1 MSSTV
6 PAVLPAVGWRFPA
19 VEDRRLDN
27 GLRILAYHCPG
38 QYVVTASLLFDVPLN
53 AETREREGVAGLTG
67 RCLTQGAAGRT
78 AEEFADALALCG
90 ADLDGSA
97 FPDGFA
103 VRLSVPVTHLRSGLD
118 LMADA
123 VTEPTFA
130 ATDFEHE
137 KRLRLQEIDQ
147 THAYPQHVAAEQLN
161 EMLFGTARAA
171 RPVGGSAETVEAIT
185 RADLVSF
192 ADTHL
197 QPGNATL
204 VIAGDFL
211 DVDLYDVTA
220 ASLGGWEH
228 IGGRVVEVE
237 QARVHDGA
245 QLALIDWPDAPQATV
260 RVAGEGVT
268 RGDPR
273 WPALF
278 VANYAVGGNFSS
290 RVNTVLREQK
300 GVTYGATS
308 TLDTGRRAGIVSI
321 STAVRSDATA
331 QSLADIVDIVAGARG
346 SITDDE
352 VATAVRA
359 ATESAALGFERSDA
373 VVGRVEMLLSQ
384 RLPLGHVDANLERIR
399 QVTTERA
406 NTAYTEVVRPGDLTV
421 VVVGDAASLRQS
433 LADWGHA
440 ELQEIAPPAR

>member
-1 MSSTV
+1 M
-6 PAVLPAVGWRFPA
+6 
-19 VEDRRLDN
+19 EERRLDN
-27 GLRILAYHCPG
+27 GMRILAYQCPG
-38 QYVVTASLLFDVPLN
+38 QYVVAASLLFDVPLN
-53 AETREREGVAGLTG
+53 AETCDREGVAGLTG

-118 LMADA
+118 LLADA

-130 ATDFEHE
+130 AADFERE
-137 KRLRLQEIDQ
+137 KRLRLQDIDQ
-147 THAYPQHVAAEQLN
+147 AHAYPQHVAAEQLN

-171 RPVGGSAETVEAIT
+171 RPVGGSTETVEEIT
-185 RADLVSF
+185 RADLVSY

-197 QPGNATL
+197 QPANATL

-211 DVDLYDVTA
+211 DVDVHDVA
-220 ASLGGWEH
+220 AAGLGGWEH
-228 IGGRVVEVE
+228 VGGRVVEGE
-237 QARVHDGA
+237 QAQVHDGP
-245 QLALIDWPDAPQATV
+245 QLALVDWPDAPQATV

-300 GVTYGATS
+300 GVTYGASS
-308 TLDTGRRAGIVSI
+308 TLDTGRRAGIVSV

-331 QSLADIVDIVAGARG
+331 QSLADIVAIVAAARG
-346 SITDDE
+346 AITDDE
-352 VATAVRA
+352 VATAIRA

-384 RLPLGHVDANLERIR
+384 GLPLGHVDANLERIR
-399 QVTTERA
+399 QVTTEQA
-406 NTAYTEVVRPGDLTV
+406 NAAYADVVRPGDLTV
-421 VVVGDAASLRQS
+421 VVVGDAASLRQP
-433 LADWGHA
+433 LAGWGYA
-440 ELQEIAPPAR
+440 ELQEIDPPGQ